1 MSKKWIALVLVIAIM
16 LSLAAC
22 GGNSASQGTEAAA
35 KSEQAPAE
43 AGASTATTTKET
55 LTRHTG
61 PLRALQ
67 SERLYLHQSGVG
79 AADQE
84 ERRW

>member
-43 AGASTATTTKET
+43 SGASTATTTKET
-55 LTRHTG
+55 
-61 PLRALQ
+61 
-67 SERLYLHQSGVG
+67 
-79 AADQE
+79 
-84 ERRW
+84 